1 MKNKLKKLLR
11 FGFTLFTICLFLTNC
26 EKENVQEEP
35 IQVENQEPT
44 FTLKHYSRKNIE
56 KNTKLVSK
64 LKEFNDKVIENK
76 SGKYSGKNVYN
87 KEYDFTIYTDS
98 ATYIQNGNYHS
109 YTFPIIQGADEK
121 ITNVMFEL
129 NDQNEYDAFLVRYD
143 YSANELKYQDF
154 NSLSMKTSMKPID
167 LDFNSLFARTKSAY
181 VCVYSYEYVRT
192 GSHFTNGDSN
202 LIEFDYG
209 WVLTAG
215 YCETVLYYEEDYKEY
230 HQGNTATVTIGGTTY
245 GGTGGSTTS
254 PTPSP
259 FDSEE
264 LMKINVVKSE
274 LNLKPLLYDSW
285 INSNAQTVFEIYNFL
300 VANLFSAEALTE
312 AKMRC
317 DAELANYKGWDFS
330 ITGTFPNRPSL
341 KYKATYTP
349 YLGEKMYLLDNG
361 LVLYQSATK
370 RIINKKDAGTLAATE
385 YPTDGYN
392 YIYSYSTKRWYE
404 YRMPPPSPTA
414 KADIDFLLDAFWT
427 GVKIAG
433 RYATPLEDAIILIDG
448 KDFDGGEQSRAI
460 SGGFLMLEIVPGSK
474 LLKPIGKGIDK
485 VWKVVIKNGDKVFTR
500 TVKELTEETLQ
511 HFERYAPGTREL
523 IDEALRKGDFLDDEI
538 IIEVGQEIADLSAK
552 KGRNLTWEEVKVLF
566 KRGHDFNE
574 KARDVYKY
582 NEVTLKNGKRL
593 DSYMPG
599 QEIISRKATT
609 LVDIKPA
616 TFKSYL
622 QELITKYPK
631 GAEINAPKFK
641 GFFDNKV
648 LDGDYFLE
656 IPLSNRSFFE
666 NSTIFQQVLTQFNVD
681 NNVLIRIK
689 YLTE

>member
-1 MKNKLKKLLR
+1 
-11 FGFTLFTICLFLTNC
+11 
-26 EKENVQEEP
+26 
-35 IQVENQEPT
+35 
-44 FTLKHYSRKNIE
+44 
-56 KNTKLVSK
+56 
-64 LKEFNDKVIENK
+64 
-76 SGKYSGKNVYN
+76 
-87 KEYDFTIYTDS
+87 
-98 ATYIQNGNYHS
+98 
-109 YTFPIIQGADEK
+109 
-121 ITNVMFEL
+121 
-129 NDQNEYDAFLVRYD
+129 
-143 YSANELKYQDF
+143 
-154 NSLSMKTSMKPID
+154 
-167 LDFNSLFARTKSAY
+167 
-181 VCVYSYEYVRT
+181 
-192 GSHFTNGDSN
+192 
-202 LIEFDYG
+202 
-209 WVLTAG
+209 
-215 YCETVLYYEEDYKEY
+215 
-230 HQGNTATVTIGGTTY
+230 
-245 GGTGGSTTS
+245 
-254 PTPSP
+254 
-259 FDSEE
+259 
-264 LMKINVVKSE
+264 MKINVVKSE

>member
-1 MKNKLKKLLR
+1 
-11 FGFTLFTICLFLTNC
+11 
-26 EKENVQEEP
+26 
-35 IQVENQEPT
+35 
-44 FTLKHYSRKNIE
+44 
-56 KNTKLVSK
+56 
-64 LKEFNDKVIENK
+64 
-76 SGKYSGKNVYN
+76 
-87 KEYDFTIYTDS
+87 
-98 ATYIQNGNYHS
+98 
-109 YTFPIIQGADEK
+109 
-121 ITNVMFEL
+121 MFEL